1 MPETDK
7 LDEPVRVDERL
18 QLLGLVS
25 QLASPELG
33 LDTRMDLIEQMR
45 RVLNC
50 ETLESA
56 LAPVEETIAT
66 AWAELAPVEQSW

>member
-1 MPETDK
+1 MPEADK
-7 LDEPVRVDERL
+7 LDEPVSVDERL
-18 QLLGLVS
+18 HLLGLVG

-33 LDTRMDLIEQMR
+33 LDARMDLIEQMR
-45 RVLNC
+45 RVLNR

-56 LAPVEETIAT
+56 LAPVEVT